1 MTTDT
6 QVITLLD
13 SQRRQAGEV
22 LSRAFFDDP
31 LMEYIFPE
39 EARRERPLTWLME
52 RGARYGLR
60 YGEVHTTAGVEGA
73 AVWLPPGETDMTP
86 LRMMRVGMLI
96 APFRVGLGAFRRF
109 LAVSDYLEELHK
121 RDVPPQHWYLA
132 ILGVD
137 PSRQGQGIG
146 GALIQPIIARS
157 DSAGL
162 PCYLETMKERNV
174 AFYKKHGFVVVVEG
188 DLPDGGPYFWTM
200 KREAGG

>member
-6 QVITLLD
+6 QVISLLE

-31 LMEYIFPE
+31 LMEYLFPE

-52 RGARYGLR
+52 HGARYGLR
-60 YGEVHTTAGVEGA
+60 YGEVHTTPGVEGA
-73 AVWLPPGETDMTP
+73 AVWLPPDETDMTA
-86 LRMMRVGMLI
+86 LRMLRVGMLI
-96 APFRVGLGAFRRF
+96 APFRVGLGALRRF
-109 LAVSDYLEELHK
+109 LAVSDYMEELHK
-121 RDVPPQHWYLA
+121 RDMPPQHWYLA

-137 PSRQGQGIG
+137 PSRQGQGVG
-146 GALIQPIIARS
+146 GALIQPIITRA

-174 AFYKKHGFVVVVEG
+174 TFYKKHGFVVVVEG

-200 KREAGG
+200 KRETRG

>member
-6 QVITLLD
+6 QAITLLD
-13 SQRRQAGEV
+13 NQRTQAGEM
-22 LSRAFFDDP
+22 LGRAFFDDP
-31 LMEYIFPE
+31 LMEYIFPD

-60 YGEVHTTAGVEGA
+60 FGEVHTTVGVDGA
-73 AVWLPPGETDMTP
+73 AVWLPPGETDMP
-86 LRMMRVGMLI
+86 LLRMMRVGMLI

-109 LAVSDYLEELHK
+109 LAVSDYMEKLHK
-121 RDVPPQHWYLA
+121 RDVPHQHWYLA

-146 GALIQPIIARS
+146 GALIQPIVARA
-157 DSAGL
+157 DGAGL

-174 AFYKKHGFVVVVEG
+174 TFYKKHGFNVVVEG
-188 DLPDGGPYFWTM
+188 DLPNGGPYFSTM
-200 KREAGG
+200 RREPRG

>member
-1 MTTDT
+1 MTIDT
-6 QVITLLD
+6 QVVTLLD

-22 LSRAFFDDP
+22 LGRAFFDDP
-31 LMEYIFPE
+31 LLKYIFPD
-39 EARRERPLTWLME
+39 EARRKRPLTWLMD

-60 YGEVHTTAGVEGA
+60 YGEVHTTADVAGA

-96 APFRVGLGAFRRF
+96 APLRVGLGAVRRF
-109 LAVSDYLEELHK
+109 LASGDYLEEFHK
-121 RDVPPQHWYLA
+121 RDVPPRHWYLA

-146 GALIQPIIARS
+146 GALIQPIIARA

-174 AFYKKHGFVVVVEG
+174 TFYKKHGFVVVVEG

-200 KREAGG
+200 KREARG